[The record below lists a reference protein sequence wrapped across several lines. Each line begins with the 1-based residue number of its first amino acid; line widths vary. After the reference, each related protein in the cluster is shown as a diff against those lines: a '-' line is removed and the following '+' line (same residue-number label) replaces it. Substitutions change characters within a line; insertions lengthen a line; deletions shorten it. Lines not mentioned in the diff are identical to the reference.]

1 MKAALISPVGVL
13 YLTPRPPLHATERGR
28 RPPIKSPLRVR
39 DRMRSIRGIIGVRQ
53 NTASEVN
60 ARLGVCWAFSEC
72 ATLPPNDRI
81 GEESGDHER

>member
-39 DRMRSIRGIIGVRQ
+39 DRMRSIRGIIG
-53 NTASEVN
+53 
-60 ARLGVCWAFSEC
+60 
-72 ATLPPNDRI
+72 
-81 GEESGDHER
+81 ER